1 MGPSYPLPLGLG
13 SRLCFAALPPGL
25 SASRPLTPWGWWLQS
40 SPGPARVEMAFP
52 LGPATA
58 VFVVCVLKRFL

>member
-40 SPGPARVEMAFP
+40 SPGPARGRNGISSWPGYSCFCC
-52 LGPATA
+52 L
-58 VFVVCVLKRFL
+58 CS